1 MARSPHGSRAQATP
15 VLATSRGRGYL
26 ADIRTFLSLSQ
37 SVSHYQTS
45 YQLSIWST
53 YTRSVFD
60 ECVVESQEQFGL
72 SLSSWRKGDI
82 RHALRPESRVQRC
95 GTLACALRGTA
106 APRTTLRASEGTHI
120 FRSWHFFF
128 FVLILRGETPE
139 RSHTTTSCASGVA
152 RPRST
157 RQAPCTT
164 RAPTTSGARPL
175 RSNRVLPL
183 QKRIKKAHIPVS
195 YR

>member
-1 MARSPHGSRAQATP
+1 MVREKRGLKRGVAVYVSFI
-15 VLATSRGRGYL
+15 VLAYFRIRLFDGRTRV
-26 ADIRTFLSLSQ
+26 APRT
-37 SVSHYQTS
+37 
-45 YQLSIWST
+45 
-53 YTRSVFD
+53 R
-60 ECVVESQEQFGL
+60 
-72 SLSSWRKGDI
+72 GDI